1 MTQVTLNHSPL
12 KNRIS
17 QDQSLDD
24 LVTFIFDKEVS
35 KENILVS
42 INLDGEVIPFEDG
55 LKVANARVSSFQ
67 EIDFEI
73 KSSLE
78 LAYEALDSCNDYIDL
93 LVRKIKFLTECYNK
107 NEIDLANQHFTE
119 VVDILDLYTQLFAK
133 IHSTLKRNLADT
145 VNISEDIQKLDI
157 HLLSILKAL
166 IPAKENGDIIMLC
179 DLLEYELIDNLTQW
193 KIKIVPAL
201 KRMKG
206 N

>member
-1 MTQVTLNHSPL
+1 MTQVTLNQSPL
-12 KNRIS
+12 KNSIS
-17 QDQSLDD
+17 QDQSLDE
-24 LVTFIFDKEVS
+24 LVSFIFDKEVS
-35 KENILVS
+35 KENILVN
-42 INLDGEVIPFEDG
+42 INLDGEIIPFEDG
-55 LKVANARVSSFQ
+55 LRVASAKVSSFK

-93 LVRKIKFLTECYNK
+93 LIKKIKYLTECYNK
-107 NEIDLANQHFTE
+107 NEIDQANDSFTE
-119 VVDILDLYTQLFAK
+119 VIDILDLYTQLFAR
-133 IHSTLKRNLADT
+133 IHTTLKRNLPDT
-145 VNISEDIQKLDI
+145 INVGPDIQKLDI

-201 KRMKG
+201 KRLKG

>member
-1 MTQVTLNHSPL
+1 MTQVTLNQSPL
-12 KNRIS
+12 KNSIS
-17 QDQSLDD
+17 QDQSLDE
-24 LVTFIFDKEVS
+24 LVSFIFDKEIS
-35 KENILVS
+35 KENILVN
-42 INLDGEVIPFEDG
+42 INLDGEIVPFEDG
-55 LKVANARVSSFQ
+55 LRVATAKVSSFN

-78 LAYEALDSCNDYIDL
+78 LAYEALDSCNEYIDL

-107 NEIDLANQHFTE
+107 NEVELANDQFTE
-119 VVDILDLYTQLFAK
+119 VIDILDLYTQLFTK

-145 VNISEDIQKLDI
+145 SHISPEIQKLDI

-166 IPAKENGDIIMLC
+166 IPAKEKGDLIMLC

-201 KRMKG
+201 KKLKG

>member
-1 MTQVTLNHSPL
+1 MTQVTLNQSPL
-12 KNRIS
+12 KNSIS
-17 QDQSLDD
+17 QDQSLDE

-35 KENILVS
+35 KENILVN
-42 INLDGEVIPFEDG
+42 INLDGEIVPFEDG
-55 LKVANARVSSFQ
+55 LRVATAKVSSFN

-78 LAYEALDSCNDYIDL
+78 LAYEALDSCNEYIDL
-93 LVRKIKFLTECYNK
+93 LVRKIKYLTECYNK
-107 NEIDLANQHFTE
+107 NEVELANDQFTE
-119 VVDILDLYTQLFAK
+119 VIDILDLYTQLFTK

-145 VNISEDIQKLDI
+145 SNISPEIQKLDI

-166 IPAKENGDIIMLC
+166 IPAKEKGDLIMLC

-201 KRMKG
+201 KKLKG

>member
-1 MTQVTLNHSPL
+1 MTQVTLNQSPL
-12 KNRIS
+12 KNSIS
-17 QDQSLDD
+17 QDQSLDE

-35 KENILVS
+35 KENILVN
-42 INLDGEVIPFEDG
+42 INLDGEIVPFEDG
-55 LKVANARVSSFQ
+55 LRVATAKVSSFS

-107 NEIDLANQHFTE
+107 NEVELSNDQFTE
-119 VVDILDLYTQLFAK
+119 VIDILDLYTQLFTK

-145 VNISEDIQKLDI
+145 SLISPEIQKLDI

-166 IPAKENGDIIMLC
+166 IPAKEKGDLIMLC

-201 KRMKG
+201 KKLKG

>member
-1 MTQVTLNHSPL
+1 MTQVTLNQSPL
-12 KNRIS
+12 KNSIQ
-17 QDQSLDD
+17 QDQSLDE
-24 LVTFIFDKEVS
+24 LVTFIFDHEVS
-35 KENILVS
+35 KENILVN
-42 INLDGEVIPFEDG
+42 INLDGEIIPFEDG
-55 LKVANARVSSFQ
+55 LRVATAKVSSFK

-93 LVRKIKFLTECYNK
+93 LVKKIRHLTDCYNK
-107 NEIDLANQHFTE
+107 NELDLANDSFSE
-119 VVDILDLYTQLFAK
+119 VIDILDLYTQLFAR
-133 IHSTLKRNLADT
+133 IHSTLKRNLPDT
-145 VNISEDIQKLDI
+145 FKVGEDIQKLDI

-201 KRMKG
+201 KKLKG